1 MKKHAL
7 ERKTKRYRARRSAGS
22 FLKGEMTMILKNG
35 LLIDPVKEQIYTA
48 DLRIENGKIAEVA
61 EVLTAAEGE
70 NVIDVSGKYVA
81 PGLIDGHV
89 HFRDPGLT
97 YKEDIHTGAL
107 AAAAGGFTTVICMAN
122 TKPVVDNVETLK
134 YVLDKAKTEKINVL
148 QAGAVS
154 VGFQGEEMTDFEALL
169 ANGAT
174 GLTDDGIPLKDEEF
188 VRAAMERAKT
198 LDVVLSF
205 HEEEPALITNNGVNR
220 GKASEFYGIGGSPK
234 DAEISLVK
242 RDCEL
247 AKEIGAKINIQ
258 HISSGDAVELV
269 RQAKAAGA
277 FVYAEAAP
285 HHFTLTEEACIEYGT
300 LAKMNPPLR
309 TEEDRLAIIRGLQDG
324 TIDMIA
330 TDHAPHS
337 AEEKAKSITEAPS
350 GIIGLETS
358 LALGITSLVKPGHLS
373 LVELI
378 KKMSLNP
385 ARIYGLDKGTL
396 HVGKDADLV
405 IFDVDECWTPTGYF
419 SKAVNT
425 PFTGKELCGKVYM
438 TVCGGEI
445 VFKNSAV

>member
-1 MKKHAL
+1 
-7 ERKTKRYRARRSAGS
+7 
-22 FLKGEMTMILKNG
+22 MIIKNG
-35 LLIDPVKEQIYTA
+35 LLVDTVKETVYAA
-48 DLRIENGKIAEVA
+48 DMKIADGKIVEVA
-61 EVLTAAEGE
+61 ENIEAAENE
-70 NVIDVSGKYVA
+70 EVIDASGKYVA

-107 AAAAGGFTTVICMAN
+107 SAAAGGFTTVICMAN

-134 YVLDKAKTEKINVL
+134 YVLDTGKNEKINVL

-154 VGFQGEEMTDFEALL
+154 VGFKGEEMTNFEELL
-169 ANGAT
+169 ENGAT
-174 GLTDDGIPLKDEEF
+174 GLTDDGIPLKDETF
-188 VRAAMERAKT
+188 VRAAMERAKE

-205 HEEEPALITNNGVNR
+205 HEEDPAFITNNGVNR
-220 GKASEFYGIGGSPK
+220 GKASEFFGIGGSPEE
-234 DAEISLVK
+234 AEISLVK

-247 AKEIGAKINIQ
+247 AKEIGAKINVQ
-258 HISSGDAVELV
+258 HISSGKAVDLV

-277 FVYAEAAP
+277 KVYSEATP
-285 HHFTLTEEACIEYGT
+285 HHFTLTEEACIKHGT

-309 TEEDRLAIIRGLQDG
+309 TEEDRLAIIKGLQDG

-337 AEEKAKSITEAPS
+337 VDEKAKPITEAPS

-358 LALGITSLVKPGHLS
+358 LSLGITSLVKPGHLS
-373 LVELI
+373 IVELM

-385 ARIYGLDKGTL
+385 AVIYGLDKGTL
-396 HVGKDADLV
+396 NVGKDADLV
-405 IFDVDECWTPTGYF
+405 IFDRDQCWTPETYY

-425 PFTGKELCGKVYM
+425 PFTGMELTGLVCM
-438 TVCGGEI
+438 TICGGEI
-445 VFKNSAV
+445 AFKNSLS

>member
-1 MKKHAL
+1 ML
-7 ERKTKRYRARRSAGS
+7 
-22 FLKGEMTMILKNG
+22 IKNG
-35 LLIDPVKEQIYTA
+35 LLVDPVKVCNYPSDI
-48 DLRIENGKIAEVA
+48 RITDGKIAEISENLEPLA
-61 EVLTAAEGE
+61 GEEVVDATHLL
-70 NVIDVSGKYVA
+70 IA

-107 AAAAGGFTTVICMAN
+107 SAAAGGFTSVICMAN

-134 YVLDKAKTEKINVL
+134 YVLETGKNEKINVL

-154 VGFQGEEMTDFEALL
+154 VGFQGKELTDFEALL
-169 ANGAT
+169 AAGAT
-174 GLTDDGIPLKDEEF
+174 GLTDDGIPLTDESF
-188 VRAAMERAKT
+188 VRAAMEKAKE

-205 HEEEPALITNNGVNR
+205 HEEDPSLITNNGVNR
-220 GKASEFYGIGGSPK
+220 GKASEFFGIGGSPK

-258 HISSGDAVELV
+258 HISSAEAVELV

-277 FVYAEAAP
+277 KVYAEATP
-285 HHFTLTEEACIEYGT
+285 HHFALTEEACIKYGT

-309 TEEDRLAIIRGLQDG
+309 TEEDREAIIKGLWDG

-337 AEEKAKSITEAPS
+337 VEEKAKSITDAPS

-358 LALGITSLVKPGHLS
+358 LALAITYLFKPGYLS
-373 LVELI
+373 IAEII

-396 HVGKDADLV
+396 EIGKDADLI
-405 IFDVDECWTPTGYF
+405 IFDIGKCWTPEKYY
-419 SKAVNT
+419 SKATNT
-425 PFTGKELCGKVYM
+425 PFTGMELQGKVCM
-438 TVCGGEI
+438 TICGGE
-445 VFKNSAV
+445 VAFKDSNF

>member
-1 MKKHAL
+1 
-7 ERKTKRYRARRSAGS
+7 
-22 FLKGEMTMILKNG
+22 MIIKNG
-35 LLIDPVKEQIYTA
+35 LLIDPVKETEYTA
-48 DLRIENGKIAEVA
+48 DIRISEGKIAEIR
-61 EVLTAAEGE
+61 ENLMAAAGE
-70 NVIDVSGKYVA
+70 EIIDASGKCVA

-107 AAAAGGFTTVICMAN
+107 SAAAGGFTTVICMAN
-122 TKPVVDNVETLK
+122 TKPVADHVETLK
-134 YVLDKAKTEKINVL
+134 YVLEKGKEEKINVL

-154 VGFQGEEMTDFEALL
+154 VGFKGEEMTNFEELL

-174 GLTDDGIPLKDEEF
+174 GLTDDGIPLKDGAF
-188 VRAAMERAKT
+188 VRAAMERAKA

-205 HEEEPALITNNGVNR
+205 HEEDPAFITNNGVNR
-220 GKASEFYGIGGSPK
+220 GKASAFFGIGGSPEE
-234 DAEISLVK
+234 AEISLVK

-247 AKEIGAKINIQ
+247 AKETGAKINVQ
-258 HISSGDAVELV
+258 HISSAKAVDLV
-269 RQAKAAGA
+269 RQAKTAGA
-277 FVYAEAAP
+277 CVYSEATP
-285 HHFTLTEEACIEYGT
+285 HHFTLTEEACIKYGT

-309 TEEDRLAIIRGLQDG
+309 TEEDRLAIIKGLQDG

-358 LALGITSLVKPGHLS
+358 LSLGITSLVIPGYLS

-385 ARIYGLDKGTL
+385 AEIYGLDKGTL
-396 HVGKDADLV
+396 NVGKDADLV
-405 IFDVDECWTPTGYF
+405 IFDTEMCWTPKKYF
-419 SKAVNT
+419 SKAANT
-425 PFTGKELCGKVYM
+425 PFTGMELRGKVCM
-438 TVCGGEI
+438 TICGGEV
-445 VFKNSAV
+445 VFKN

>member
-1 MKKHAL
+1 
-7 ERKTKRYRARRSAGS
+7 
-22 FLKGEMTMILKNG
+22 MIIKNG
-35 LLIDPVKEQIYTA
+35 LLIDPVKEVQYVA
-48 DLRIENGKIAEVA
+48 DLRISEGKISEI
-61 EVLTAAEGE
+61 GE
-70 NVIDVSGKYVA
+70 NLPAAADEEIFDAFGKCVA

-107 AAAAGGFTTVICMAN
+107 SAAAGGFTTVICMAN
-122 TKPVVDNVETLK
+122 TKPVVDNAETLK
-134 YVLDKAKTEKINVL
+134 YVLDKAKDEKINVL

-154 VGFQGEEMTDFEALL
+154 VGFQGKEMTDFEELL
-169 ANGAT
+169 KNGAT
-174 GLTDDGIPLKDEEF
+174 GLTDDGIPLKDENF
-188 VRAAMERAKT
+188 VRAAMERAKA

-205 HEEEPALITNNGVNR
+205 HEEDPALITNNGVNR
-220 GKASEFYGIGGSPK
+220 GKASEFYGIGGSPEQ
-234 DAEISLVK
+234 AEISLVQ

-247 AKEIGAKINIQ
+247 AKETGAKINVQ
-258 HISSGDAVELV
+258 HISSGKAVELV

-277 FVYAEAAP
+277 FVYSEATP
-285 HHFTLTEEACIEYGT
+285 HHFTLTEEACIKHGT

-309 TEEDRLAIIRGLQDG
+309 TEEDRLAIIEGLQDG

-396 HVGKDADLV
+396 EIGRDADLV
-405 IFDVDECWTPTGYF
+405 IFDTDKCWTPEKYH

-425 PFTGKELCGKVYM
+425 PFTGMELNGEVCA
-438 TVCGGEI
+438 TICGGDI
-445 VFKNSAV
+445 VFKK

>member
-1 MKKHAL
+1 
-7 ERKTKRYRARRSAGS
+7 
-22 FLKGEMTMILKNG
+22 MIIKNG
-35 LLIDPVKEQIYTA
+35 LLIDPVKEMTYVA
-48 DLRIENGKIAEVA
+48 DLRIFDGKIAEIA
-61 EVLTAAEGE
+61 ENLETSEGE
-70 NVIDVSGKYVA
+70 EIIDVSGKCVA

-89 HFRDPGLT
+89 HFRDPGFT

-107 AAAAGGFTTVICMAN
+107 SAAAGGFTTVICMAN

-134 YVLDKAKTEKINVL
+134 YVLDTGKNEKINVL

-154 VGFQGEEMTDFEALL
+154 VGFKGEEMTDFEELL

-174 GLTDDGIPLKDEEF
+174 GLTDDGIPLKDENF
-188 VRAAMERAKT
+188 VRRAMEKAKE

-205 HEEEPALITNNGVNR
+205 HEEDPAFITNNGVNR
-220 GKASEFYGIGGSPK
+220 GKASEFFGIGGSPE

-247 AKEIGAKINIQ
+247 AKEIGAKINVQ
-258 HISSGDAVELV
+258 HISSGKAVDLV

-277 FVYAEAAP
+277 SVYAEATP
-285 HHFTLTEEACIEYGT
+285 HHFTLTEEACIKHGT

-309 TEEDRLAIIRGLQDG
+309 TEEDRLAIIKGLQDG

-337 AEEKAKSITEAPS
+337 AEEKAKPITDAPS

-385 ARIYGLDKGTL
+385 AVIYGLDKGTL
-396 HVGKDADLV
+396 NIGKDADLV
-405 IFDVDECWTPTGYF
+405 IFDTEKCWTPENYY
-419 SKAVNT
+419 SKATNT
-425 PFTGKELCGKVYM
+425 PFTGAELTGEVVM
-438 TVCGGEI
+438 TICGGEI
-445 VFKNSAV
+445 AFKK

>member
-1 MKKHAL
+1 
-7 ERKTKRYRARRSAGS
+7 
-22 FLKGEMTMILKNG
+22 MIIKNG
-35 LLIDPVKEQIYTA
+35 LLIDPVKEMTYVS
-48 DLRIENGKIAEVA
+48 DLRISDGKIAEIA
-61 EVLTAAEGE
+61 ENIEASGNEE
-70 NVIDVSGKYVA
+70 IIDVSGKCVA

-89 HFRDPGLT
+89 HFRDPGFT

-107 AAAAGGFTTVICMAN
+107 SAAAGGFTTVICMAN

-134 YVLDKAKTEKINVL
+134 YVLDTGKKEKINVL

-154 VGFQGEEMTDFEALL
+154 VGFKGEEMTNFEELL

-174 GLTDDGIPLKDEEF
+174 GLTDDGIPLKDETF
-188 VRAAMERAKT
+188 VRRAMEKAKE

-205 HEEEPALITNNGVNR
+205 HEEDPAFITNNGVNR
-220 GKASEFYGIGGSPK
+220 GKASEFFGIGGSPE
-234 DAEISLVK
+234 DAEVSLVK

-247 AKEIGAKINIQ
+247 AKEIGAKINVQ
-258 HISSGDAVELV
+258 HISSGKAVDLV

-277 FVYAEAAP
+277 NVYAEATP
-285 HHFTLTEEACIEYGT
+285 HHFTLTEEACIKHGT

-309 TEEDRLAIIRGLQDG
+309 TEEDRLAIIKGLQDG

-337 AEEKAKSITEAPS
+337 AEEKAKPITEAPS

-358 LALGITSLVKPGHLS
+358 LSLGITSLVKPGHLN

-396 HVGKDADLV
+396 NVGKDADLV
-405 IFDVDECWTPTGYF
+405 IFDTEMCWTPESYF
-419 SKAVNT
+419 SKATNT
-425 PFTGKELCGKVYM
+425 PFTGMELCGKVCM
-438 TVCGGEI
+438 TICGGE
-445 VFKNSAV
+445 VAFKN

>member
-1 MKKHAL
+1 ML
-7 ERKTKRYRARRSAGS
+7 
-22 FLKGEMTMILKNG
+22 IKNG
-35 LLIDPVKEQIYTA
+35 LLVDPVKEEIYRA
-48 DLRIENGKIAEVA
+48 DLRIAEGKIAEIA
-61 EVLTAAEGE
+61 ESLLPAEGE
-70 NVIDVSGKYVA
+70 EILDAEGKYVA

-122 TKPVVDNVETLK
+122 TKPVVDQVETLNNI
-134 YVLDKAKTEKINVL
+134 LEKAKSEKIHVL

-154 VGFQGEEMTDFEALL
+154 VGFEGKELTDFEALL

-174 GLTDDGIPLKDEEF
+174 GLTDDGIPLKEEAF
-188 VRAAMERAKT
+188 VRKAMEKAKA
-198 LDVVLSF
+198 LDTVLSF
-205 HEEEPALITNNGVNR
+205 HEEDPALITNNGVNR

-234 DAEISLVK
+234 EAEISMVE
-242 RDCEL
+242 RDCKL
-247 AKEIGAKINIQ
+247 AMEIGTKINIQ
-258 HISSGDAVELV
+258 HISSKEAVDLV
-269 RQAKAAGA
+269 RKAKAAGA
-277 FVYAEAAP
+277 KVYAEATP
-285 HHFTLTEEACIEYGT
+285 HHFTLTEEACIQYGT

-309 TEEDRLAIIRGLQDG
+309 TEEDRQAIIEGLQDG

-337 AEEKAKSITEAPS
+337 REEKEKSITEAPS

-358 LALGITSLVKPGHLS
+358 LALGITSLVKTGKLS

-396 HVGKDADLV
+396 NIEKDADLV
-405 IFDVDECWTPTGYF
+405 VFDPEKMWIPQEYF
-419 SKAVNT
+419 SKASNT
-425 PFTGKELCGKVYM
+425 PFTGMELYGEVDATICAGK
-438 TVCGGEI
+438 I
-445 VFKNSAV
+445 VFNKSVFS

>member
-1 MKKHAL
+1 
-7 ERKTKRYRARRSAGS
+7 
-22 FLKGEMTMILKNG
+22 MIIKNG
-35 LLIDPVKEQIYTA
+35 LLIDPVKEMTYVA
-48 DLRIENGKIAEVA
+48 DLRISDGKIAEIA
-61 EVLTAAEGE
+61 ENIEAPGNEE
-70 NVIDVSGKYVA
+70 IIDASGKCVA

-89 HFRDPGLT
+89 HFRDPGFT

-107 AAAAGGFTTVICMAN
+107 SAAAGGFTTVICMAN

-134 YVLDKAKTEKINVL
+134 YVLDTGKNEKINVL

-154 VGFQGEEMTDFEALL
+154 VGFKGEEMTNFEELL

-174 GLTDDGIPLKDEEF
+174 GLTDDGIPLKDGNF
-188 VRAAMERAKT
+188 VRRAMEKAKE

-205 HEEEPALITNNGVNR
+205 HEEDPAFITNNGVNR
-220 GKASEFYGIGGSPK
+220 GKASEFYGIGGSPEE
-234 DAEISLVK
+234 AEISLVK

-247 AKEIGAKINIQ
+247 AKEIGAKINVQ
-258 HISSGDAVELV
+258 HISSGKAVALV

-277 FVYAEAAP
+277 NVYAEATP
-285 HHFTLTEEACIEYGT
+285 HHFTLTEEACIKHGT

-309 TEEDRLAIIRGLQDG
+309 TEEDRLAIIKGLQDG

-337 AEEKAKSITEAPS
+337 AEEKAKPITDAPS

-385 ARIYGLDKGTL
+385 AVIYGLDKGTL
-396 HVGKDADLV
+396 NIGKDADLV
-405 IFDVDECWTPTGYF
+405 IFDTEKCWTPENYY
-419 SKAVNT
+419 SKATNT
-425 PFTGKELCGKVYM
+425 PFTGAELTGEVMM
-438 TVCGGEI
+438 TICGGEI
-445 VFKNSAV
+445 AFKK

>member
-1 MKKHAL
+1 ML
-7 ERKTKRYRARRSAGS
+7 
-22 FLKGEMTMILKNG
+22 IKNG
-35 LLIDPVKEQIYTA
+35 LLADPEKLLCYPS
-48 DLRIENGKIAEVA
+48 DLRILEGKIAEIA
-61 EVLTAAEGE
+61 ENLEAAEGE
-70 NVIDVSGKYVA
+70 AVIDADGKYVA

-107 AAAAGGFTTVICMAN
+107 TAAAGGFTTVICMAN
-122 TKPVVDNVETLK
+122 TKPVVDNVETLR
-134 YVLDKAKTEKINVL
+134 YVLEKGKEEKINVL

-154 VGFQGEEMTDFEALL
+154 KGFKGEEMTDFEALL

-174 GLTDDGIPLKDEEF
+174 GLTDDGIPLKDEVF
-188 VRAAMERAKT
+188 VRRAMEKAKE

-205 HEEEPALITNNGVNR
+205 HEEDPVLITNNGVNR

-258 HISSGDAVELV
+258 HISSGDAVEFV
-269 RQAKAAGA
+269 RCAKAAGA
-277 FVYAEAAP
+277 NVYAEAAP
-285 HHFTLTEEACIEYGT
+285 HHFTLTEEACIEHGT

-309 TEEDRLAIIRGLQDG
+309 TEEDRQAIIKGLQDG

-337 AEEKAKSITEAPS
+337 PEEKAKSITEAPS

-358 LALGITSLVKPGHLS
+358 LALGITSLVNPGYLS
-373 LVELI
+373 IPELM

-396 HVGKDADLV
+396 SVGKDADLV
-405 IFDVDECWTPTGYF
+405 IFDAGKHWTPEKYY
-419 SKAVNT
+419 SKATNT
-425 PFTGKELCGKVYM
+425 PFTGMELCGEVCM
-438 TVCGGEI
+438 TICGGEV
-445 VFKNSAV
+445 VFKK

>member
-1 MKKHAL
+1 
-7 ERKTKRYRARRSAGS
+7 
-22 FLKGEMTMILKNG
+22 MIIKNG
-35 LLIDPVKEQIYTA
+35 LLVDTVKETVYAA
-48 DLRIENGKIAEVA
+48 DMKIADGKIVEIAENIEA
-61 EVLTAAEGE
+61 TE
-70 NVIDVSGKYVA
+70 NEEVIDASGKYVA

-107 AAAAGGFTTVICMAN
+107 SAAAGGFTTVICMAN

-134 YVLDKAKTEKINVL
+134 YVLDTGKNEKINVL

-154 VGFQGEEMTDFEALL
+154 VGFKGEEMTNFEELL
-169 ANGAT
+169 ENGAT
-174 GLTDDGIPLKDEEF
+174 GLTDDGIPLKDETF
-188 VRAAMERAKT
+188 VRAAMERAKE

-205 HEEEPALITNNGVNR
+205 HEEDPAFITNNGVNR
-220 GKASEFYGIGGSPK
+220 GKASEFFGIGGSPEE
-234 DAEISLVK
+234 AEISLVK

-247 AKEIGAKINIQ
+247 AKEIGAKINVQ
-258 HISSGDAVELV
+258 HISSGKAVDLV

-277 FVYAEAAP
+277 KVYSEATP
-285 HHFTLTEEACIEYGT
+285 HHFTLTEEACIKHGT

-309 TEEDRLAIIRGLQDG
+309 TEEDRLAIIKGLQDG

-337 AEEKAKSITEAPS
+337 VDEKAKPITEAPS

-358 LALGITSLVKPGHLS
+358 LSLGITSLVKPGHLS
-373 LVELI
+373 IVELM

-385 ARIYGLDKGTL
+385 AVIYGLDKGTL
-396 HVGKDADLV
+396 NVGKDADLV
-405 IFDVDECWTPTGYF
+405 IFDMDQCWTPETYY

-425 PFTGKELCGKVYM
+425 PFTGMELTGLVCM
-438 TVCGGEI
+438 TICGGEI
-445 VFKNSAV
+445 AFKNSLS

>member
-1 MKKHAL
+1 
-7 ERKTKRYRARRSAGS
+7 
-22 FLKGEMTMILKNG
+22 MIIKNG
-35 LLIDPVKEQIYTA
+35 LLIDPVKEVQYVA
-48 DLRIENGKIAEVA
+48 DLRISEGKISEI
-61 EVLTAAEGE
+61 GE
-70 NVIDVSGKYVA
+70 NLLAAADEEIFDAFGKCVA

-107 AAAAGGFTTVICMAN
+107 SAAAGGFTTVICMAN

-134 YVLDKAKTEKINVL
+134 YVLDKAKDEKINVL

-154 VGFQGEEMTDFEALL
+154 VGFQGKEMTDFEELL
-169 ANGAT
+169 KNGAT
-174 GLTDDGIPLKDEEF
+174 GLTDDGIPLKDENF
-188 VRAAMERAKT
+188 VRAAMERAKA

-205 HEEEPALITNNGVNR
+205 HEEDPALITNNGVNR
-220 GKASEFYGIGGSPK
+220 GKASEFYGIGGSPEQ
-234 DAEISLVK
+234 AEISLVQ

-247 AKEIGAKINIQ
+247 AKETGAKINVQ
-258 HISSGDAVELV
+258 HISSGKAVELV

-277 FVYAEAAP
+277 FVYSEATP
-285 HHFTLTEEACIEYGT
+285 HHFTLTEEACIKHGT

-309 TEEDRLAIIRGLQDG
+309 TEEDRLAIIEGLQDG

-396 HVGKDADLV
+396 EIGRDADLV
-405 IFDVDECWTPTGYF
+405 IFDTDKCWTPEKYY

-425 PFTGKELCGKVYM
+425 PFTGMELNGEVYA
-438 TVCGGEI
+438 TICGGDI
-445 VFKNSAV
+445 VFKK

>member
-1 MKKHAL
+1 
-7 ERKTKRYRARRSAGS
+7 
-22 FLKGEMTMILKNG
+22 MIIKNG
-35 LLIDPVKEQIYTA
+35 LLIDPVKEMTYVA
-48 DLRIENGKIAEVA
+48 DLRISDGKIAEIA
-61 EVLTAAEGE
+61 ENIEAPGNEE
-70 NVIDVSGKYVA
+70 IIDASGKCVA

-89 HFRDPGLT
+89 HFRDPGFT

-107 AAAAGGFTTVICMAN
+107 SAAAGGFTTVICMAN

-134 YVLDKAKTEKINVL
+134 YVLDTGKNEKINVL

-154 VGFQGEEMTDFEALL
+154 VGFKGEEMTNFEELL

-174 GLTDDGIPLKDEEF
+174 GLTDDGIPLKDENF
-188 VRAAMERAKT
+188 VRRAMERAKE

-205 HEEEPALITNNGVNR
+205 HEEDPAFITNNGVNR
-220 GKASEFYGIGGSPK
+220 GKASEFFGIGGSPEE
-234 DAEISLVK
+234 AEISLVK

-247 AKEIGAKINIQ
+247 AKEIGAKINVQ
-258 HISSGDAVELV
+258 HISSGKAVDLV

-277 FVYAEAAP
+277 NVYAEATP
-285 HHFTLTEEACIEYGT
+285 HHFTLTEEACIKHGT

-309 TEEDRLAIIRGLQDG
+309 TEEDRLAIIKGLQDG

-337 AEEKAKSITEAPS
+337 AEEKAKPITDAPS

-385 ARIYGLDKGTL
+385 AVIYGLDKGTL
-396 HVGKDADLV
+396 NIGKDADLV
-405 IFDVDECWTPTGYF
+405 IFDTEKCWTPENYY
-419 SKAVNT
+419 SKATNT
-425 PFTGKELCGKVYM
+425 PFTGAELTGEVVM
-438 TVCGGEI
+438 TICGGEI
-445 VFKNSAV
+445 AFKK

>member
-1 MKKHAL
+1 
-7 ERKTKRYRARRSAGS
+7 
-22 FLKGEMTMILKNG
+22 MIIKNG
-35 LLIDPVKEQIYTA
+35 LLVDTVKETVYAA
-48 DLRIENGKIAEVA
+48 DMKIADGKIVEIAENI
-61 EVLTAAEGE
+61 EAAENE
-70 NVIDVSGKYVA
+70 EVIDASGKYVA

-107 AAAAGGFTTVICMAN
+107 SAAAGGFTTVICMAN

-134 YVLDKAKTEKINVL
+134 YVLDTGKNEKINVL

-154 VGFQGEEMTDFEALL
+154 VGFKGEEMTNFEELL
-169 ANGAT
+169 ENGAT
-174 GLTDDGIPLKDEEF
+174 GLTDDGIPLKDETF
-188 VRAAMERAKT
+188 VRAAMERAKE

-205 HEEEPALITNNGVNR
+205 HEEDPAFITNNGVNR
-220 GKASEFYGIGGSPK
+220 GKASEFFGIGGSPEE
-234 DAEISLVK
+234 AEISLVK

-247 AKEIGAKINIQ
+247 AKEIGAKINVQ
-258 HISSGDAVELV
+258 HISSGKAVDLV

-277 FVYAEAAP
+277 KVYSEATP
-285 HHFTLTEEACIEYGT
+285 HHFTLTEEACIKHGT

-309 TEEDRLAIIRGLQDG
+309 TEEDRLAIIKGLQDG

-337 AEEKAKSITEAPS
+337 VDEKAKPITEAPS

-358 LALGITSLVKPGHLS
+358 LSLGITSLVKPGHLS
-373 LVELI
+373 IVELM

-385 ARIYGLDKGTL
+385 AVIYGLDKGTL
-396 HVGKDADLV
+396 NVGKDADLV
-405 IFDVDECWTPTGYF
+405 IFDMDQCWTPENYY

-425 PFTGKELCGKVYM
+425 PFTGMELTGLVCM
-438 TVCGGEI
+438 TICGGEI
-445 VFKNSAV
+445 AFKNSLS

>member
-1 MKKHAL
+1 
-7 ERKTKRYRARRSAGS
+7 
-22 FLKGEMTMILKNG
+22 MIIKNG
-35 LLIDPVKEQIYTA
+35 LLVDTVKEAVYAA
-48 DLRIENGKIAEVA
+48 DMKIADGKIVEIAENI
-61 EVLTAAEGE
+61 EAAENE
-70 NVIDVSGKYVA
+70 EVIDASGKYVA

-107 AAAAGGFTTVICMAN
+107 SAAAGGFTTVICMAN

-134 YVLDKAKTEKINVL
+134 YVLDTGKNEKINVL

-154 VGFQGEEMTDFEALL
+154 VGFKGEEMTNFEELL
-169 ANGAT
+169 ENGAT
-174 GLTDDGIPLKDEEF
+174 GLTDDGIPLKDEAF
-188 VRAAMERAKT
+188 VRAAMERAKE

-205 HEEEPALITNNGVNR
+205 HEEDPAFITNNGVNR
-220 GKASEFYGIGGSPK
+220 GKASEFFGIGGSPEE
-234 DAEISLVK
+234 AEISLVK

-247 AKEIGAKINIQ
+247 AKEIGAKINVQ
-258 HISSGDAVELV
+258 HISSGKAVDLV

-277 FVYAEAAP
+277 KVYSEATP
-285 HHFTLTEEACIEYGT
+285 HHFTLTEEACIKHGT

-309 TEEDRLAIIRGLQDG
+309 TEEDRLAIIKGLQDG

-337 AEEKAKSITEAPS
+337 VDEKAKPITEAPS

-358 LALGITSLVKPGHLS
+358 LSLGITSLVKPGHLS
-373 LVELI
+373 IVELM

-385 ARIYGLDKGTL
+385 AVIYGLDKGTL
-396 HVGKDADLV
+396 NVGKDADLV
-405 IFDVDECWTPTGYF
+405 IFDMDQCWTPETYY

-425 PFTGKELCGKVYM
+425 PFTGMELTGLVCM
-438 TVCGGEI
+438 TICGGEI
-445 VFKNSAV
+445 AFKNSLS

>member
-1 MKKHAL
+1 
-7 ERKTKRYRARRSAGS
+7 
-22 FLKGEMTMILKNG
+22 MIIKNG
-35 LLIDPVKEQIYTA
+35 LLIDPVKGESYVA
-48 DLRIENGKIAEVA
+48 DLKIADGKIAEIAENIVA
-61 EVLTAAEGE
+61 ADGE
-70 NVIDVSGKYVA
+70 EVIDAAGKCVA

-107 AAAAGGFTTVICMAN
+107 SAAAGGFTTVICMAN
-122 TKPVVDNVETLK
+122 TKPVVDNVKTLN
-134 YVLDKAKTEKINVL
+134 YVLETGKAEKINVL

-154 VGFQGEEMTDFEALL
+154 VGFAGKELTDFEALL
-169 ANGAT
+169 AAGAT
-174 GLTDDGIPLKDEEF
+174 GLTDDGIPLCDESF
-188 VRAAMERAKT
+188 VRAAMEKAKA

-205 HEEEPALITNNGVNR
+205 HEEDPSLITNNGVNR
-220 GKASEFYGIGGSPK
+220 GKASEFFGIGGSPK
-234 DAEISLVK
+234 DAEVSLVK

-258 HISSGDAVELV
+258 HISSKEAVDLV

-277 FVYAEAAP
+277 AVYSEAAP
-285 HHFTLTEEACIEYGT
+285 HHFTLTEEACIEHGT

-309 TEEDRLAIIRGLQDG
+309 TEEDRLAIIDGLKDG

-337 AEEKAKSITEAPS
+337 VEEKAKSITEAPS

-373 LVELI
+373 VVELI

-385 ARIYGLDKGTL
+385 AMIYGLDKGTL
-396 HVGKDADLV
+396 NVGKDADLV
-405 IFDVDECWTPTGYF
+405 IFDTEQCWTPETYY
-419 SKAVNT
+419 SKATNT
-425 PFTGKELCGKVYM
+425 PFTGKELCGKVCM
-438 TVCGGEI
+438 TICGGEI
-445 VFKNSAV
+445 AFKA

>member
-1 MKKHAL
+1 
-7 ERKTKRYRARRSAGS
+7 
-22 FLKGEMTMILKNG
+22 MIIKNG
-35 LLIDPVKEQIYTA
+35 LLVDTVKETVYAA
-48 DLRIENGKIAEVA
+48 DMKIADGKIVEVA
-61 EVLTAAEGE
+61 ENIEAAENE
-70 NVIDVSGKYVA
+70 EVIDASGKYVA

-107 AAAAGGFTTVICMAN
+107 SAAAGGFTTVICMAN

-134 YVLDKAKTEKINVL
+134 YVLDTGKNEKINVL

-154 VGFQGEEMTDFEALL
+154 VGFKGEEMTNFEELL
-169 ANGAT
+169 ENGAT
-174 GLTDDGIPLKDEEF
+174 GLTDDGIPLKDETF
-188 VRAAMERAKT
+188 VRAAMERAKE

-205 HEEEPALITNNGVNR
+205 HEEDPAFITNNGVNR
-220 GKASEFYGIGGSPK
+220 GKASEFFGIGGSPEE
-234 DAEISLVK
+234 AEISLVK

-247 AKEIGAKINIQ
+247 AKEIGAKINVQ
-258 HISSGDAVELV
+258 HISSGKAVDLV

-277 FVYAEAAP
+277 KVYSEATP
-285 HHFTLTEEACIEYGT
+285 HHFTLTEEACIKHGT

-309 TEEDRLAIIRGLQDG
+309 TEEDRLAIIKGLQDG

-337 AEEKAKSITEAPS
+337 VDEKAKPITEAPS

-358 LALGITSLVKPGHLS
+358 LSLGITSLVKPGHLS
-373 LVELI
+373 IVELM

-385 ARIYGLDKGTL
+385 AVIYGLDKGTL
-396 HVGKDADLV
+396 NVGKDADLV
-405 IFDVDECWTPTGYF
+405 IFDMDQCWTPETYY

-425 PFTGKELCGKVYM
+425 PFTGMELTGLVCM
-438 TVCGGEI
+438 TICGGEI
-445 VFKNSAV
+445 AFKNSLS

>member
-1 MKKHAL
+1 
-7 ERKTKRYRARRSAGS
+7 
-22 FLKGEMTMILKNG
+22 MIIKNG
-35 LLIDPVKEQIYTA
+35 LLIDPVKELEYVA
-48 DLRIENGKIAEVA
+48 DLRISDGKISEIGGNLMALED
-61 EVLTAAEGE
+61 ED
-70 NVIDVSGKYVA
+70 VIDVSGKCVA

-89 HFRDPGLT
+89 HFRDPGFT

-107 AAAAGGFTTVICMAN
+107 SAAAGGFTTVICMAN

-134 YVLDKAKTEKINVL
+134 YVLDTGKNEKINVL

-154 VGFQGEEMTDFEALL
+154 VGFKGEEMTNFEELL

-174 GLTDDGIPLKDEEF
+174 GLTDDGIPLKDERF
-188 VRAAMERAKT
+188 VRAAMERAKA

-205 HEEEPALITNNGVNR
+205 HEEDPAFITNNGVNR
-220 GKASEFYGIGGSPK
+220 GKASEFFGIGGSPEE
-234 DAEISLVK
+234 AEISLVK

-247 AKEIGAKINIQ
+247 AKEIGAKINVQ
-258 HISSGDAVELV
+258 HISSGKAVDLV

-277 FVYAEAAP
+277 KVYSEATP
-285 HHFTLTEEACIEYGT
+285 HHFTLTEEACIAHGT

-309 TEEDRLAIIRGLQDG
+309 TEEDRQAIIRGLQDG
-324 TIDMIA
+324 AIDMIA

-337 AEEKAKSITEAPS
+337 VDEKAKPITDAPS

-385 ARIYGLDKGTL
+385 AVIYGLDKGTL
-396 HVGKDADLV
+396 NIGKDADLV
-405 IFDVDECWTPTGYF
+405 IFDTETRWTPTTYY

-425 PFTGKELCGKVYM
+425 PFTGMELTGQVYM
-438 TVCGGEI
+438 TICGGEI
-445 VFKNSAV
+445 AFKI